1 MRLPRCSEST
11 RQFLDASRAA
21 EKRYHL
27 LRVMKEQDVRQRIE
41 GFLKRTARELI
52 IPASVGLSLGLS
64 GCGSDAV
71 FEYGAQFPPPDAG
84 TYADVPTYAPMYAG
98 SFPPGVHAGACSGT
112 WSEGDFLEPPDAS
125 ADGDAGGT
133 TPCCGDGTV
142 DQGEQCDFGNLN
154 GRCLDVLGNPVGY
167 PENAGCQSFPASCN
181 CPADTMVLCSTM
193 CRIPPIPGG

>member
-1 MRLPRCSEST
+1 
-11 RQFLDASRAA
+11 
-21 EKRYHL
+21 
-27 LRVMKEQDVRQRIE
+27 MKEQDVRQRIE

-52 IPASVGLSLGLS
+52 IPASMALSLGLV
-64 GCGSDAV
+64 GCTPA
-71 FEYGAQFPPPDAG
+71 YGTLFPPEPSQPAADAG
-84 TYADVPTYAPMYAG
+84 LYADVPTYAPMYAG

-112 WSEGDFLEPPDAS
+112 WSEGVFLEPPDAS

-181 CPADTMVLCSTM
+181 CPAETNVLCSTM
-193 CRIPPIPGG
+193 CTIPLILGG